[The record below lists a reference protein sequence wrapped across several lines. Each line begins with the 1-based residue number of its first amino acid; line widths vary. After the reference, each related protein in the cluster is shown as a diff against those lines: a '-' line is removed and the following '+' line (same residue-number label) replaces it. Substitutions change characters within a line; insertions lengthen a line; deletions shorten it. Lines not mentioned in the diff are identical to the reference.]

1 MKEAPSFL
9 LQAGR
14 GLATTKKREKGEH
27 QPMQQLSLS
36 LSLSVSVSLFCLSAC
51 VWLCVCV
58 CLSAKCAYVT
68 SPLRWASDTLGK
80 REKEMEKGLIQRP
93 SSPFSLFCLQ
103 LCVQRDVYTSGRSS
117 PSLVIGQ
124 SISFLFLFF
133 TATPPHRPAHRA
145 FWKKTISYCVSCKFI
160 NLLN

>member
-51 VWLCVCV
+51 M

-80 REKEMEKGLIQRP
+80 REKEIEKGLIQRP

-103 LCVQRDVYTSGRSS
+103 LCVQRDVCTSGRSS

-133 TATPPHRPAHRA
+133 TATPPPRA
-145 FWKKTISYCVSCKFI
+145 PRILEKNDK
-160 NLLN
+160 LLCLLLIY